1 MRPQSVERLVMWGY
15 LGVFFAYLFLPL
27 ALMSV
32 IAFNDSRLPT
42 LLPWR
47 GFTWRW
53 FAEIGDDALLIRAT
67 WNSLAIGGL
76 VVLLSVPLGLGA
88 AILLG
93 HLRGRLRASV
103 YAILVS
109 PILTPGVI
117 IGISSLIFWQQRFDV
132 SGGIFVTVLAQ
143 SSFAAS
149 YAMLFIGA
157 RLQRF
162 DFTQVEAALD
172 LGASHLQAFRTVTLP
187 FLMPAIAGAVVVCF
201 LQSLES
207 YNTTLFTIGADTTFT
222 LHIASKVR
230 LGLTPAVNALTVIV
244 ILITVAGV
252 AAAELARRRAARTT
266 QPRGP

>member
-1 MRPQSVERLVMWGY
+1 VSGRSVERWLMWSY

-32 IAFNDSRLPT
+32 IAFNDSELPT

-53 FAEIGDDALLIRAT
+53 FGEIGDDELLLHAT
-67 WNSLAIGGL
+67 WNSVVIGGL

-93 HLRGRLRASV
+93 HLRGRLRASI
-103 YAILVS
+103 YGILVS
-109 PILTPGVI
+109 PILTPGII
-117 IGISSLIFWQQRFDV
+117 IGISALIFWQQRFDV
-132 SGGIFVTVLAQ
+132 SGGIFITVLAH

-172 LGASHLQAFRTVTLP
+172 LGATHLQAFRTITLP
-187 FLMPAIAGAVVVCF
+187 FLMPAIIGSLVVCF

-207 YNTTLFTIGADTTFT
+207 YNTSLFTIGADTTFT

-252 AAAELARRRAARTT
+252 IAAELARRRSARLTL
-266 QPRGP
+266 PRRL